1 MLLRKLK
8 ICIDYNMIKRPMSVG
23 SFKNIFSRECLA
35 KNNLLTSQAIL
46 LVIITLIS
54 PLIAERATVSVD
66 DITGIV

>member
-1 MLLRKLK
+1 
-8 ICIDYNMIKRPMSVG
+8 MIKRPMSVG
-23 SFKNIFSRECLA
+23 SFKNIFLRDCLA

-46 LVIITLIS
+46 LVIIILIS

>member
-8 ICIDYNMIKRPMSVG
+8 ICIDYNMIKRPMPVG
-23 SFKNIFSRECLA
+23 SFKFFFSRDCLA

-46 LVIITLIS
+46 LVISILIS
-54 PLIAERATVSVD
+54 PLIAERATVSAE